1 MALLESGLPRDLIGR
16 DRAAVDGRAVALV
29 CRCQAAPGHRT
40 DDAAQ
45 CRSSDVLAHG
55 GEVLGGRRAAPWVD
69 ARRAAELDP
78 PFAIGLV
85 PVHHP
90 VDDEELT
97 PCVAWATGA
106 VVAHVEV
113 VAVPAD
119 DLVRQSRPSWVMQTM
134 ALPDCSADAA
144 VSVTAFLMA
153 AVALSTPGVTLDE
166 PTVKNSATAAAAAR
180 ATPAAVT
187 PTRRRRG
194 CTCLARG

>member
-55 GEVLGGRRAAPWVD
+55 GEVLGGRRAAAWVD

-97 PCVAWATGA
+97 PCVAWATVA

-119 DLVRQSRPSWVMQTM
+119 DLVRPELSVVGHADDGAPGLLGGRGGQRHCLLDGGGR
-134 ALPDCSADAA
+134 ALDAW
-144 VSVTAFLMA
+144 
-153 AVALSTPGVTLDE
+153 G
-166 PTVKNSATAAAAAR
+166 NAR
-180 ATPAAVT
+180 
-187 PTRRRRG
+187 
-194 CTCLARG
+194 